1 MSSKLKNKSDDNKK
15 SEKRTSVPKN
25 TVKKTTT
32 QKASSENA
40 AKSTNQLKSEI
51 QNQQP
56 SKINQDSVFYIIIAI
71 LSLIIVGLLALNL
84 YSAKKSSFSETSKL
98 LQGGKSSK
106 DVDVETSATAE
117 ANSDKTS
124 EDSNNSDKGNEK
136 SVDNTVNVPIVDV
149 KPKPQQI
156 AKVNKI
162 ERYAVYYGIIDKDTD
177 PKFAR
182 YDGEHAFT
190 LMGDGKMF
198 DTEVYIVP
206 AECLSN
212 VLLTKQHIYKLY
224 FTDQDIESM
233 TKDEDG
239 VVNVLKKI
247 DHVEDTSLSHV
258 AMGVYH
264 RHAGDEWGPKYES
277 DVYLDLMYYT
287 DNGAVEYV
295 TFIPKTVASPLH
307 LEIGRKYRIGF
318 SFCEQEINDPD
329 IKAYTCSNKAQVLE
343 VK

>member
-1 MSSKLKNKSDDNKK
+1 MSSLKNKSDENKK
-15 SEKRTSVPKN
+15 SEKKISVSENTEQKGVAQNTSSKN
-25 TVKKTTT
+25 T
-32 QKASSENA
+32 S
-40 AKSTNQLKSEI
+40 KSTNRPKPEIKKQL
-51 QNQQP
+51 P
-56 SKINQDSVFYIIIAI
+56 SKINQDSIFYIIISV
-71 LSLIIVGLLALNL
+71 LSLIILGLLALNL
-84 YSAKKSSFSETSKL
+84 YSTKKKSFSESAKL
-98 LQGGKSSK
+98 LQKGGNSK
-106 DVDVETSATAE
+106 DVEVKTSVTDESKSDETSESAS
-117 ANSDKTS
+117 NSEKEKDKST
-124 EDSNNSDKGNEK
+124 
-136 SVDNTVNVPIVDV
+136 DNTVNIPIVDV

-156 AKVNKI
+156 TKVNKI
-162 ERYAVYYGIIDKDTD
+162 EKYAIYYGIIDKDND

-190 LMGDGKMF
+190 LFGDGKMF
-198 DTEVYIVP
+198 DTELYIVP

-212 VLLTKQHIYKLY
+212 VLLTKQHVYKLY

-264 RHAGDEWGPKYES
+264 RNAGDEWGPKYES

-287 DNGAVEYV
+287 DDGAVEYV